1 MSNPDQALLSN
12 EGLIKKS
19 KGILSANYSKVML
32 PYFLLGL
39 LLNFL
44 TTPQLYTYIFE
55 YQGLLAAIFLG
66 ILATIIY
73 AIIQMGFASFSLHI
87 AKEEGFEKNRLLA
100 GFTIFQKTLLITVI
114 YLFIVILGLILLL
127 VPGFIF
133 ALMFSQVYYLALK
146 NPNKSVIDLFK
157 ESASLM
163 MGHKSK
169 LFLLWLWYGILGL
182 VGLFTLGI
190 YYLWLIPQYYTTLA
204 LFHEMISSDTIDF
217 GIDHLKGDFVNTQ
230 E

>member
-1 MSNPDQALLSN
+1 MMSNPDQALLSN

-32 PYFLLGL
+32 PFFLLGL

-44 TTPQLYTYIFE
+44 TSPQLYIYVFT
-55 YQGLLAAIFLG
+55 YQGLLAAIFSG

-73 AIIQMGFASFSLHI
+73 AMIQMGFASFSLHI

-100 GFTIFQKTLLITVI
+100 GFTIFQKTILITLI
-114 YLFIVILGLILLL
+114 YSFIVILGLILLL
-127 VPGFIF
+127 VPGYIF

-169 LFLLWLWYGILGL
+169 LFLLWLWYVILGL
-182 VGLFTLGI
+182 LGLFTLGI
-190 YYLWLIPQYYTTLA
+190 YYLWLVPQYYTTLA
-204 LFHEMISSDTIDF
+204 LFHEMISSI
-217 GIDHLKGDFVNTQ
+217 NTQ

>member
-1 MSNPDQALLSN
+1 MMSNPDQALLSN

-32 PYFLLGL
+32 PYLLLGL

-44 TTPQLYTYIFE
+44 ATPQLYTYVFT

-66 ILATIIY
+66 ILGTIIY
-73 AIIQMGFASFSLHI
+73 AIIQMGIASFSLHI
-87 AKEEGFEKNRLLA
+87 ANEEGFEKNRLLV
-100 GFTIFQKTLLITVI
+100 GFTIFQKTLVITVI

-163 MGHKSK
+163 TGHKSK

-182 VGLFTLGI
+182 LGLFTLGI
-190 YYLWLIPQYYTTLA
+190 YYLWLVPQYYTTLA
-204 LFHEMISSDTIDF
+204 LFHEMISSI
-217 GIDHLKGDFVNTQ
+217 NTQ

>member
-44 TTPQLYTYIFE
+44 TTPQLYTYIFK

-133 ALMFSQVYYLALK
+133 ALMFS
-146 NPNKSVIDLFK
+146 
-157 ESASLM
+157 
-163 MGHKSK
+163 
-169 LFLLWLWYGILGL
+169 
-182 VGLFTLGI
+182 
-190 YYLWLIPQYYTTLA
+190 
-204 LFHEMISSDTIDF
+204 
-217 GIDHLKGDFVNTQ
+217 
-230 E
+230 